1 MLLRN
6 GLAPLCTKLLLFL
19 LFVGGCLFMISITC
33 FLRETVYRFLIVS
46 YAFLFGDKNTK
57 IGIKK
62 AALGGF
68 SARKYKL
75 PHGNTKILF

>member
-1 MLLRN
+1 
-6 GLAPLCTKLLLFL
+6 
-19 LFVGGCLFMISITC
+19 VGGCLFMLSIIC
-33 FLRETVYRFLIVS
+33 FLRETVYRFSIVS
-46 YAFLFGDKNTK
+46 RVFLFGDKYTK

-75 PHGNTKILF
+75 PHGNTKKLF

>member
-1 MLLRN
+1 LRVN
-6 GLAPLCTKLLLFL
+6 HNSTSPGVLTAFVVPNTK
-19 LFVGGCLFMISITC
+19 G
-33 FLRETVYRFLIVS
+33 
-46 YAFLFGDKNTK
+46 TK

-75 PHGNTKILF
+75 PHGNTKKLF